1 MSGKLAGLAFV
12 PIAAHLPC
20 MTSLA
25 RLLLLVAA
33 LAYGA
38 MPMTGMSAMAM
49 PVVHAMDATGDPR
62 EMVSAS
68 TAMADVDCPH
78 SGQRMPAMDQGD
90 EAGHSFKPVKMT
102 SHCAACLTL
111 PAETVLADSGK
122 PARAAEASALPSR
135 LVSQLMAPATPPP
148 RA

>member
-1 MSGKLAGLAFV
+1 M
-12 PIAAHLPC
+12 P
-20 MTSLA
+20 SLA

-49 PVVHAMDATGDPR
+49 PAAHVMEASGDPS
-62 EMVSAS
+62 EPIAAS
-68 TAMADVDCPH
+68 MAMADIDCPH
-78 SGQRMPAMDQGD
+78 SAAGLSIADAADGD
-90 EAGHSFKPVKMT
+90 FDHPSKPMKTVW
-102 SHCAACLTL
+102 HCAACLTL
-111 PAETVLADSGK
+111 PAETVLAESGK

-135 LVSQLMAPATPPP
+135 LVSQLRAPATPPP

>member
-1 MSGKLAGLAFV
+1 
-12 PIAAHLPC
+12 

-25 RLLLLVAA
+25 RLLLLIAA

-49 PVVHAMDATGDPR
+49 PAAHAMDASGDLGEP
-62 EMVSAS
+62 VAAS
-68 TAMADVDCPH
+68 TEMADIDCPH
-78 SGQRMPAMDQGD
+78 SAAVLSVADAADGNAEHP
-90 EAGHSFKPVKMT
+90 SKPMKTVW
-102 SHCAACLTL
+102 HCAACLTL
-111 PAETVLADSGK
+111 PADTVLADSGK

-135 LVSQLMAPATPPP
+135 LVSQLRAPATPPP

>member
-1 MSGKLAGLAFV
+1 
-12 PIAAHLPC
+12 

-25 RLLLLVAA
+25 RLLLLIAA

-49 PVVHAMDATGDPR
+49 PAANAMDASGDLGEP
-62 EMVSAS
+62 VAAS
-68 TAMADVDCPH
+68 SAMADVDCPH
-78 SGQRMPAMDQGD
+78 SASGLSVADAADGD
-90 EAGHSFKPVKMT
+90 PDHPSKPMKSVW
-102 SHCAACLTL
+102 HCAACLTL
-111 PAETVLADSGK
+111 PADTVLADSGK

-135 LVSQLMAPATPPP
+135 LVSQLRAPATPPP

>member
-1 MSGKLAGLAFV
+1 
-12 PIAAHLPC
+12 

-25 RLLLLVAA
+25 RLLLLLAA

-49 PVVHAMDATGDPR
+49 PVVQAMDAAHDLR
-62 EMVSAS
+62 EPIAAS
-68 TAMADVDCPH
+68 TAMADIDCPH
-78 SGQRMPAMDQGD
+78 SGTGLSVADAADGD
-90 EAGHSFKPVKMT
+90 LDHPSKPMKSVW
-102 SHCAACLTL
+102 HCAACLTL

-122 PARAAEASALPSR
+122 PARAAEASALPTR
-135 LVSQLMAPATPPP
+135 LVSQMTAPLTPPP

>member
-1 MSGKLAGLAFV
+1 
-12 PIAAHLPC
+12 

-38 MPMTGMSAMAM
+38 MPMTGMSALAM
-49 PVVHAMDATGDPR
+49 PAAHAMDASGDLSEPAA
-62 EMVSAS
+62 AS
-68 TAMADVDCPH
+68 MADVDCPH
-78 SGQRMPAMDQGD
+78 SASGLSIADAADGD
-90 EAGHSFKPVKMT
+90 LGHPYKSMKTVW
-102 SHCAACLTL
+102 HCAACLTL
-111 PAETVLADSGK
+111 PADTVLADSGK

-135 LVSQLMAPATPPP
+135 LVSQLRAPATPPP

>member
-1 MSGKLAGLAFV
+1 
-12 PIAAHLPC
+12 

-49 PVVHAMDATGDPR
+49 TEAHAMDADVDLGEPVAAS
-62 EMVSAS
+62 MV
-68 TAMADVDCPH
+68 MADVDCPH
-78 SGQRMPAMDQGD
+78 SAAGLSVADTADGD
-90 EAGHSFKPVKMT
+90 LDHPSKPMKTVW
-102 SHCAACLTL
+102 HCAACLTL

-135 LVSQLMAPATPPP
+135 LVSQLRAPATPPP